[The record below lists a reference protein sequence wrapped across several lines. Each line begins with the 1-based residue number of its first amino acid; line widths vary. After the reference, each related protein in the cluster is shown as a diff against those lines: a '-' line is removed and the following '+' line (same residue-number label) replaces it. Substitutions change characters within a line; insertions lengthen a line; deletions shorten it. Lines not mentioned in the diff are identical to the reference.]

1 MDTLGSAVWSR
12 TGQGTMSKNLYA
24 LLVCFWTAFGIGQS
38 AVAAFVAQS
47 WTLNWLFFIAVL
59 VISIVGIII
68 ALKSENPIV
77 SLIGYAM
84 ITIPFGLMLGPIVA
98 MYTAASVVKVLFLTT
113 AIVVI
118 LGIVGAVIPDSLD
131 GWAGP
136 LLGLL
141 LLLLLGDFIVPFAGV
156 FGIPINTAMT
166 VLDWAGVLLFGVL
179 VIFDLNRAMHIPYTM
194 DNSIDSAIGSYLDFI
209 NIFIR
214 LLSLVGKK
222 RD

>member
-1 MDTLGSAVWSR
+1 MR
-12 TGQGTMSKNLYA
+12 PA
-24 LLVCFWTAFGIGQS
+24 L
-38 AVAAFVAQS
+38 
-47 WTLNWLFFIAVL
+47 
-59 VISIVGIII
+59 IVGIII

-141 LLLLLGDFIVPFAGV
+141 LLLLLGYFIVPFAGV

-194 DNSIDSAIGSYLDFI
+194 DNSIDSAIGIYLDFI